1 MLANVLRKPSANIF
15 KEFEGESY
23 EERISLGDVKYHLGY
38 GNTFLTPEGKE
49 VILNIVPN
57 PSHLESSAPIIEG
70 VSRARIDHI
79 YGGDNNKLVPII
91 IHGDAAIAGQGV
103 VYEVVQMSELEGYQ
117 TGGTIHLVINNQVGF
132 TTNYRDARSSTYCTD
147 VGKVTKAPIWHVNGD
162 DVEGLV
168 HVIRMAI
175 EYRQLFHSDVFIDIL
190 AYRKYG
196 HNEGDEPRFT
206 QPTLYKA
213 IARHPNPRDLYGKDL
228 MEEGVLIPERAK

>member
-1 MLANVLRKPSANIF
+1 M
-15 KEFEGESY
+15 
-23 EERISLGDVKYHLGY
+23 
-38 GNTFLTPEGKE
+38 
-49 VILNIVPN
+49 
-57 PSHLESSAPIIEG
+57 
-70 VSRARIDHI
+70 
-79 YGGDNNKLVPII
+79 PII

-103 VYEVVQMSELEGYQ
+103 VYEVVQMSELEGYK

-147 VGKVTKAPIWHVNGD
+147 VGKVIKAPIWHVNGD

-168 HVIRMAI
+168 HVMRMAI

-213 IARHPNPRDLYGKDL
+213 IASHPNPRDLYKKELLEQAVLSNEDISLAEAEFDSEMEKQLDASRKGTRVSIQQFLELRWRGLRYASEKILKNPGKPGFRSL
-228 MEEGVLIPERAK
+228 RFIALPNK